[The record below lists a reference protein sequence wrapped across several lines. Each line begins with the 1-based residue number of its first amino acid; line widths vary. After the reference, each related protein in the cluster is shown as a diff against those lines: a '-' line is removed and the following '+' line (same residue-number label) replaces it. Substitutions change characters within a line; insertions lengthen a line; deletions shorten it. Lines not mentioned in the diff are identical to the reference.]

1 MSKENKK
8 PDNIVWNEET
18 NEYDASKLSYP
29 TTVGSQSFEPLVID
43 NTIQK
48 KASKY
53 FKSRMGEIIDDYNK
67 LMEEYK
73 WNKLVYESKY
83 SFEPVVGE
91 IYHLYVKND
100 GEYFL
105 SIIEPHQWKQKHI
118 GSFKLLNNGK
128 WEKV

>member
-29 TTVGSQSFEPLVID
+29 TTVGSQNFEPLVID

-67 LMEEYK
+67 LMESSEAMK
-73 WNKLVYESKY
+73 EV
-83 SFEPVVGE
+83 FERCVMPSGRPEVNLNVLPWIYNTYVV
-91 IYHLYVKND
+91 NR
-100 GEYFL
+100 
-105 SIIEPHQWKQKHI
+105 
-118 GSFKLLNNGK
+118 
-128 WEKV
+128 